1 MEMRARRCR
10 GSEDVVRGSKYD
22 RILIKLSGEAL
33 AGEQGH
39 GIEPEA
45 LRCITAQIREVHE
58 LGADI
63 GVVVGGGNVF
73 RGLESAAEH
82 GIERVTGDYIGMLA
96 TVINALALQDKLESQ
111 GSRTRVMT
119 AVEMRDVAEPFIPRR
134 ALRHLEKGR
143 IVVFAGGTGNPF
155 FTTDT
160 AASLRAVQIG
170 ADAIL
175 KATDVD
181 GVYDKDPHLEPDAKM
196 FDELSYLDVL
206 GQGLKVMDPT
216 AVSLGMDNRIPI
228 IVFNLGV
235 RGNLKR
241 AVLGEEVG
249 TIVK

>member
-10 GSEDVVRGSKYD
+10 GSEDVARGSKYD

-33 AGEQGH
+33 AGEQGY

-58 LGADI
+58 LGTDI
-63 GVVVGGGNVF
+63 GVVVGGGNVC
-73 RGLESAAEH
+73 RGLESAAEY

-134 ALRHLEKGR
+134 ALRHLDKGR

-196 FDELSYLDVL
+196 FEELSYLDVL

-216 AVSLGMDNRIPI
+216 AVSLGMDNCIPI

-241 AVLGEEVG
+241 AMLGEGVG